1 MIRET
6 FQLDAD
12 DYVSVLTRGVRDLTA
27 EIEAEVE
34 ARPDS
39 RLAAIMD
46 RIQILVLWLVISGSI
61 VLLGGLMTM
70 SATTRPVGVLV
81 IAAGVM
87 LLVGWS
93 WLGRLCRRLWS
104 TIDARGQA
112 WLERV
117 NGTAIRD
124 GIASGELLV
133 PLGAVTATL
142 DDARL
147 EVRGENTTRILV
159 ADRLHRWTA
168 DEQHVAFA
176 EGPDVRSPGDLVL
189 LPRDGPIAAALDV
202 PLITPLAIVE
212 RARALADD
220 PDPGRDP
227 EPGAPAPR

>member
-1 MIRET
+1 MIREV
-6 FQLDAD
+6 FELDAD
-12 DYVSVLTRGVRDLTA
+12 DYVAVLTRGVRDLTA

-34 ARPDS
+34 SRPDS
-39 RLAAIMD
+39 RLAAFLD
-46 RIQILVLWLVISGSI
+46 RVQILVLRLVISGTL

-70 SATTRPVGVLV
+70 SGSSRPAGVAVLV
-81 IAAGVM
+81 AGVM

-93 WLGRLCRRLWS
+93 WLGRRCRRLWS

-124 GIASGELLV
+124 GIASGELVV
-133 PLGAVTATL
+133 PLGGVTATL

-159 ADRLHRWTA
+159 TERLHRWTA
-168 DEQHVAFA
+168 DERHVAFA

-189 LPRDGPIAAALDV
+189 LPRDGPIATALDA

-212 RARALADD
+212 RARARASEND
-220 PDPGRDP
+220 PD
-227 EPGAPAPR
+227 PGAPAPR